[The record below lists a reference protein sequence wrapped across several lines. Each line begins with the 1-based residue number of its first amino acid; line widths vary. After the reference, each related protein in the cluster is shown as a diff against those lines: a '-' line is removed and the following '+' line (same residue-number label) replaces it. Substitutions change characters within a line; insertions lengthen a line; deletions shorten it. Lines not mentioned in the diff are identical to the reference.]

1 MDSAGDWKSPPQHM
15 DFACGLSAYSPKDF
29 HELSRDF
36 NPAHCHAHADRDPV
50 RALPAGTRLTKDGV
64 DAWLDKEKLLP
75 GQIGNW
81 RSARRCA
88 RYLAYNFVK
97 DLPMPEI
104 SRFFGII
111 IRMYFNDH
119 VPPHFHAD
127 YGEHSIEI
135 TIETLEVWK
144 GKLPNRVLG
153 LVLEWA
159 SLHRDELRTDWERA
173 RNEQPLE
180 PIQPLE

>member
-1 MDSAGDWKSPPQHM
+1 
-15 DFACGLSAYSPKDF
+15 
-29 HELSRDF
+29 
-36 NPAHCHAHADRDPV
+36 
-50 RALPAGTRLTKDGV
+50 
-64 DAWLDKEKLLP
+64 
-75 GQIGNW
+75 
-81 RSARRCA
+81 
-88 RYLAYNFVK
+88 
-97 DLPMPEI
+97 MPEI

-111 IRMYFNDH
+111 IRIYFNGH

-127 YGEHSIEI
+127 YGEHQIEI
-135 TIETLEVWK
+135 TIETLEILK

-159 SLHRDELRTDWERA
+159 SLHRDELRADWERA

>member
-1 MDSAGDWKSPPQHM
+1 
-15 DFACGLSAYSPKDF
+15 
-29 HELSRDF
+29 
-36 NPAHCHAHADRDPV
+36 
-50 RALPAGTRLTKDGV
+50 
-64 DAWLDKEKLLP
+64 
-75 GQIGNW
+75 
-81 RSARRCA
+81 
-88 RYLAYNFVK
+88 
-97 DLPMPEI
+97 MPEI

-127 YGEHSIEI
+127 YGENSIEI
-135 TIETLEVWK
+135 TIETLEVLK

-159 SLHRDELRTDWERA
+159 SLHRNELRADWERA
-173 RNEQPLE
+173 RNGETLE

>member
-1 MDSAGDWKSPPQHM
+1 
-15 DFACGLSAYSPKDF
+15 
-29 HELSRDF
+29 
-36 NPAHCHAHADRDPV
+36 
-50 RALPAGTRLTKDGV
+50 
-64 DAWLDKEKLLP
+64 
-75 GQIGNW
+75 
-81 RSARRCA
+81 
-88 RYLAYNFVK
+88 
-97 DLPMPEI
+97 MPEI

-127 YGEHSIEI
+127 YGEHSVEI
-135 TIETLEVWK
+135 NIETLEILK

-159 SLHRDELRTDWERA
+159 SLHRNDLRADWERA
-173 RNEQPLE
+173 RKGETLE

>member
-1 MDSAGDWKSPPQHM
+1 
-15 DFACGLSAYSPKDF
+15 
-29 HELSRDF
+29 
-36 NPAHCHAHADRDPV
+36 
-50 RALPAGTRLTKDGV
+50 
-64 DAWLDKEKLLP
+64 
-75 GQIGNW
+75 
-81 RSARRCA
+81 
-88 RYLAYNFVK
+88 
-97 DLPMPEI
+97 MPEI

-135 TIETLEVWK
+135 TIETLEVLK
-144 GKLPNRVLG
+144 GKMPNRVLG

-159 SLHRDELRTDWERA
+159 SLHRDELRSDWERA
-173 RNEQPLE
+173 RNGETLE

>member
-1 MDSAGDWKSPPQHM
+1 
-15 DFACGLSAYSPKDF
+15 
-29 HELSRDF
+29 
-36 NPAHCHAHADRDPV
+36 
-50 RALPAGTRLTKDGV
+50 
-64 DAWLDKEKLLP
+64 
-75 GQIGNW
+75 
-81 RSARRCA
+81 
-88 RYLAYNFVK
+88 LAYNFVK
-97 DLPMPEI
+97 DIPMPEI

-135 TIETLEVWK
+135 TIETFEILK

-159 SLHRDELRTDWERA
+159 ALHRDELWADWERA
-173 RNEQPLE
+173 RNGETLE